1 MPYMKSSGVEWLE
14 KIPTDWNIIRM
25 TKCFKFFKGLDI
37 KKTDL
42 VQYGSAVI
50 SYGQVHD
57 KLNNG
62 YSLQKN
68 LIRYINQSMLE
79 IKEKSRL
86 SNGDFVFADTSEDLD
101 GVGNCIY
108 IDSDGELYAGYHTL
122 VARCIEPDVCHKYLA
137 FLFLTDAWRSQLRR
151 NANGT
156 KVYSVTQ
163 RMFKFVSC
171 LLPPIDVQLK
181 IVAYLE
187 QKCDDVD
194 TIIAREQSVIE
205 KLQEYKK
212 AIITETIIKGLN
224 DSVERQNQGA
234 VWFHGVPISWTFSE
248 LRYVT
253 RDIFDIDHWMPES
266 RDEGIPYLMTGD
278 LESRTSYI
286 DFSKTKKISIEDF
299 NRLARNKYPCHHD
312 IIMARYASIG
322 NCTYVDTSN
331 QFLVSYSCLTIR
343 PNIDEIL
350 PMFMYY
356 YFKSYAFEEECKVYI
371 KSNTQGNIGKDN
383 LRRIKLVYP
392 NIGEQALI
400 VKYLDTKC
408 ANIDA
413 VILKK
418 HSLIDKLTEYKKSLI
433 YEVVT
438 GKKEVPHV

>member
-1 MPYMKSSGVEWLE
+1 MQAMQDSNIPWLGSVPSHWNRGKLKQYIFEISEKNSPVKTTDILSLTNKLGVVPYEE
-14 KIPTDWNIIRM
+14 KGNQGNTAKEKYDEYKLAYPDTIVANSMNILI
-25 TKCFKFFKGLDI
+25 
-37 KKTDL
+37 
-42 VQYGSAVI
+42 GSV
-50 SYGQVHD
+50 
-57 KLNNG
+57 G
-62 YSLQKN
+62 YCAYFGCVSPVYYVFKN
-68 LIRYINQSMLE
+68 LKNGNLRYINYIFQTTEFQKCLRQFSNGILE
-79 IKEKSRL
+79 IRQRVSAKTIL
-86 SNGDFVFADTSEDLD
+86 NQDFFFPTLDEQNMIVEYLDTK
-101 GVGNCIY
+101 C
-108 IDSDGELYAGYHTL
+108 
-122 VARCIEPDVCHKYLA
+122 
-137 FLFLTDAWRSQLRR
+137 
-151 NANGT
+151 
-156 KVYSVTQ
+156 TQ
-163 RMFKFVSC
+163 
-171 LLPPIDVQLK
+171 I
-181 IVAYLE
+181 
-187 QKCDDVD
+187 D
-194 TIIAREQSVIE
+194 TIIAKEQSAIE

-212 AIITETIIKGLN
+212 SIITETIIKGLN

-248 LRYVT
+248 LRHVT

-322 NCTYVDTSN
+322 NCTYVDTFN

-371 KSNTQGNIGKDN
+371 KSNTQENIGKDN

>member
-1 MPYMKSSGVEWLE
+1 MREMKDSGISWIGEIPLQWNVYRNKDGFINTKTIVGKNSKNTPLLSLTTKGIKLKDIDNPEGKQPESFDTYQCVEINDLVMCLF
-14 KIPTDWNIIRM
+14 D
-25 TKCFKFFKGLDI
+25 LDI
-37 KKTDL
+37 
-42 VQYGSAVI
+42 SAVFSGLSSYNGMI
-50 SYGQVHD
+50 SPAYKVLKCNERLIVKYADYWFRYIFDGRKFNQ
-57 KLNNG
+57 
-62 YSLQKN
+62 YAKN
-68 LIRYINQSMLE
+68 IRYTLTYDVFSVLPMLYPSVGE
-79 IKEKSRL
+79 QQDI
-86 SNGDFVFADTSEDLD
+86 ADYLD
-101 GVGNCIY
+101 SKC
-108 IDSDGELYAGYHTL
+108 
-122 VARCIEPDVCHKYLA
+122 
-137 FLFLTDAWRSQLRR
+137 
-151 NANGT
+151 
-156 KVYSVTQ
+156 TQ
-163 RMFKFVSC
+163 
-171 LLPPIDVQLK
+171 I
-181 IVAYLE
+181 
-187 QKCDDVD
+187 D

>member
-1 MPYMKSSGVEWLE
+1 MQAMQDSSIPWLGSVPSHWKRGKLKQYIFEISEKNSPVKTTDILSLTNKLGVVPYEEKGNQGNTAKEKYDEYKLAYPDTIVANSMNILIGSVGYCAYFGCVSPVYYVFKNFSHGNLKYINYIFQTNEFQKCLRQFSNGILEIRQRVSAKTILNQDFFFPTLDEQNMIVEYL
-14 KIPTDWNIIRM
+14 D
-25 TKCFKFFKGLDI
+25 TKC
-37 KKTDL
+37 
-42 VQYGSAVI
+42 
-50 SYGQVHD
+50 
-57 KLNNG
+57 
-62 YSLQKN
+62 
-68 LIRYINQSMLE
+68 
-79 IKEKSRL
+79 
-86 SNGDFVFADTSEDLD
+86 
-101 GVGNCIY
+101 
-108 IDSDGELYAGYHTL
+108 
-122 VARCIEPDVCHKYLA
+122 
-137 FLFLTDAWRSQLRR
+137 
-151 NANGT
+151 
-156 KVYSVTQ
+156 TQ
-163 RMFKFVSC
+163 
-171 LLPPIDVQLK
+171 I
-181 IVAYLE
+181 
-187 QKCDDVD
+187 D
-194 TIIAREQSVIE
+194 TIIAKEQSVIE

-234 VWFHGVPISWTFSE
+234 VWFHSVPISWTFSE
-248 LRYVT
+248 LRHVT

-356 YFKSYAFEEECKVYI
+356 YFKSYAFGEECKVYI

>member
-1 MPYMKSSGVEWLE
+1 MQAMQDSNIPWLGSVPSHWNRGKLKQYIFEISEKNSPVKTTDILSLTNKLGVVPYEEKGNQGNTAKEKYDEYKLAYPDTIVANSMNILIGSVGYCAYFGCVSPVYYVFKNLKNGNLKYINYIFQTTEFQKCLRQFSNGILEIRQRVSAKTILNQDFFFPTLDEQNMIVEYL
-14 KIPTDWNIIRM
+14 D
-25 TKCFKFFKGLDI
+25 TKC
-37 KKTDL
+37 
-42 VQYGSAVI
+42 
-50 SYGQVHD
+50 
-57 KLNNG
+57 
-62 YSLQKN
+62 
-68 LIRYINQSMLE
+68 
-79 IKEKSRL
+79 
-86 SNGDFVFADTSEDLD
+86 
-101 GVGNCIY
+101 
-108 IDSDGELYAGYHTL
+108 
-122 VARCIEPDVCHKYLA
+122 
-137 FLFLTDAWRSQLRR
+137 
-151 NANGT
+151 
-156 KVYSVTQ
+156 TQ
-163 RMFKFVSC
+163 
-171 LLPPIDVQLK
+171 I
-181 IVAYLE
+181 
-187 QKCDDVD
+187 D
-194 TIIAREQSVIE
+194 TIIAKEQSAIE

-212 AIITETIIKGLN
+212 SIITETIIKGLN

-248 LRYVT
+248 LRHVT

>member
-1 MPYMKSSGVEWLE
+1 MQAMQDSNIPWLGSVPSHWNRGKLKQYIFEISEKNSPVKTTDILSLTNKLGVVPYEEKGNQGNTAKEKYDEYKLAYPDTIVANSMNILIGSVGYCAYFGCVSPVYYVFKNLKNGNLKYINYIFQTTEFQKCLRQFSNGILEIRQRVSAKTILNQDFFFPTLDEQNMIVEYL
-14 KIPTDWNIIRM
+14 D
-25 TKCFKFFKGLDI
+25 TKC
-37 KKTDL
+37 
-42 VQYGSAVI
+42 
-50 SYGQVHD
+50 
-57 KLNNG
+57 
-62 YSLQKN
+62 
-68 LIRYINQSMLE
+68 
-79 IKEKSRL
+79 
-86 SNGDFVFADTSEDLD
+86 
-101 GVGNCIY
+101 
-108 IDSDGELYAGYHTL
+108 
-122 VARCIEPDVCHKYLA
+122 
-137 FLFLTDAWRSQLRR
+137 
-151 NANGT
+151 
-156 KVYSVTQ
+156 TQ
-163 RMFKFVSC
+163 
-171 LLPPIDVQLK
+171 I
-181 IVAYLE
+181 
-187 QKCDDVD
+187 D
-194 TIIAREQSVIE
+194 TIIAKEQSAIE

-212 AIITETIIKGLN
+212 SIITETIIKGLN

-234 VWFHGVPISWTFSE
+234 VWFHGVPSSWTFSE
-248 LRYVT
+248 LRHVT

-343 PNIDEIL
+343 SNIDEIL

>member
-1 MPYMKSSGVEWLE
+1 MGVVPYEEKGNQGNTAKEKYDEYKLAYPDTIVANSMNILIGSVGYCAYFGCVSPVYYVFKNLKNGNLKYINYIFQTTEFQKCLRQFSNGILEIRQRVSAKTILNQDFFFPTLDEQNMIVEYL
-14 KIPTDWNIIRM
+14 D
-25 TKCFKFFKGLDI
+25 TKC
-37 KKTDL
+37 
-42 VQYGSAVI
+42 
-50 SYGQVHD
+50 
-57 KLNNG
+57 
-62 YSLQKN
+62 
-68 LIRYINQSMLE
+68 
-79 IKEKSRL
+79 
-86 SNGDFVFADTSEDLD
+86 
-101 GVGNCIY
+101 
-108 IDSDGELYAGYHTL
+108 
-122 VARCIEPDVCHKYLA
+122 
-137 FLFLTDAWRSQLRR
+137 
-151 NANGT
+151 
-156 KVYSVTQ
+156 TQ
-163 RMFKFVSC
+163 
-171 LLPPIDVQLK
+171 I
-181 IVAYLE
+181 
-187 QKCDDVD
+187 D
-194 TIIAREQSVIE
+194 TIIAKEQSAIE

-212 AIITETIIKGLN
+212 SIITETIIKGLN
-224 DSVERQNQGA
+224 DSVGRQNQGA
-234 VWFHGVPISWTFSE
+234 VWFHGVPSSWTFSE
-248 LRYVT
+248 LRHVT

-343 PNIDEIL
+343 SNIDEIL

>member
-1 MPYMKSSGVEWLE
+1 MQAMQDSNIPWLGSVPSHWNRGKLKQYIFEISEKNSPVKTTDILSLTNKLGVVPYEE
-14 KIPTDWNIIRM
+14 KGNQGNTAKEKYDEYKLAYPDTIVANSMNILI
-25 TKCFKFFKGLDI
+25 
-37 KKTDL
+37 
-42 VQYGSAVI
+42 GSV
-50 SYGQVHD
+50 
-57 KLNNG
+57 G
-62 YSLQKN
+62 YCAYFGCVSPVYYVFKN
-68 LIRYINQSMLE
+68 LKNGNLRYINYIFQTTEFQKCLRQFSNGILE
-79 IKEKSRL
+79 IRQRVSAKTIL
-86 SNGDFVFADTSEDLD
+86 NQDFFFPTLDEQNMIVEYLDTK
-101 GVGNCIY
+101 C
-108 IDSDGELYAGYHTL
+108 
-122 VARCIEPDVCHKYLA
+122 
-137 FLFLTDAWRSQLRR
+137 
-151 NANGT
+151 
-156 KVYSVTQ
+156 TQ
-163 RMFKFVSC
+163 
-171 LLPPIDVQLK
+171 I
-181 IVAYLE
+181 
-187 QKCDDVD
+187 D
-194 TIIAREQSVIE
+194 TIIAREQSAIE

-212 AIITETIIKGLN
+212 SIITETIIKGLN

-248 LRYVT
+248 LRHVT

>member
-1 MPYMKSSGVEWLE
+1 MQAMQDSNIPWLGSVPSHWNRGKLKQYIFEISEKNSPVKTTDILSLTNKLGVVPYEEKGNQGNTAKEKYDEYKLAYPDTIVANSMNILIGSVGYCAYFGCVSPVYYVFKNLKNGNLKYINYIFQTTEFQKCLRQFSNGILEIRQRVSAKTILNQDFFFPTLDEQNMIVEYL
-14 KIPTDWNIIRM
+14 D
-25 TKCFKFFKGLDI
+25 TKC
-37 KKTDL
+37 
-42 VQYGSAVI
+42 
-50 SYGQVHD
+50 
-57 KLNNG
+57 
-62 YSLQKN
+62 
-68 LIRYINQSMLE
+68 
-79 IKEKSRL
+79 
-86 SNGDFVFADTSEDLD
+86 
-101 GVGNCIY
+101 
-108 IDSDGELYAGYHTL
+108 
-122 VARCIEPDVCHKYLA
+122 
-137 FLFLTDAWRSQLRR
+137 
-151 NANGT
+151 
-156 KVYSVTQ
+156 TQ
-163 RMFKFVSC
+163 
-171 LLPPIDVQLK
+171 I
-181 IVAYLE
+181 
-187 QKCDDVD
+187 D
-194 TIIAREQSVIE
+194 TIIAKEQSAIE

-212 AIITETIIKGLN
+212 SIITETIIKGLN
-224 DSVERQNQGA
+224 DSVGRQNQGA
-234 VWFHGVPISWTFSE
+234 VWFHGVPSSWTFSE
-248 LRYVT
+248 LRHVT

-343 PNIDEIL
+343 SNIDEIL

>member
-1 MPYMKSSGVEWLE
+1 MQAMQDSNIPWLGSVPSHWNRGKLKQYIFEISEKNSPVKTTDILSLTNKLGVVPYEE
-14 KIPTDWNIIRM
+14 KGNQGNTAKEKYDEYKLAYPDTIVANSMNILI
-25 TKCFKFFKGLDI
+25 
-37 KKTDL
+37 
-42 VQYGSAVI
+42 GSV
-50 SYGQVHD
+50 
-57 KLNNG
+57 G
-62 YSLQKN
+62 YCAYFGCVSPVYYVFKN
-68 LIRYINQSMLE
+68 LKNGNLRYINYIFQTTEFQKCLRQFSNGILE
-79 IKEKSRL
+79 IRQRVSAKTIL
-86 SNGDFVFADTSEDLD
+86 NQDFFFPTLDEQNMIVEYLDTK
-101 GVGNCIY
+101 C
-108 IDSDGELYAGYHTL
+108 
-122 VARCIEPDVCHKYLA
+122 
-137 FLFLTDAWRSQLRR
+137 
-151 NANGT
+151 
-156 KVYSVTQ
+156 TQ
-163 RMFKFVSC
+163 
-171 LLPPIDVQLK
+171 I
-181 IVAYLE
+181 
-187 QKCDDVD
+187 D
-194 TIIAREQSVIE
+194 TIIAKEQSAIE

-212 AIITETIIKGLN
+212 SIITETIIKGLN

-248 LRYVT
+248 LRHVT

-356 YFKSYAFEEECKVYI
+356 YFKSYAFEEECKLYI
-371 KSNTQGNIGKDN
+371 KSNTQENIGKDN

>member
-1 MPYMKSSGVEWLE
+1 MCLFDLDISAVFSGLSSYDGMISPAYKVLKCNERVIAKYADYWFRYIFDGRKFNQYAKNIRYTLTYDVFSALPMLYPSVEE
-14 KIPTDWNIIRM
+14 QQNIADYLD
-25 TKCFKFFKGLDI
+25 TKC
-37 KKTDL
+37 
-42 VQYGSAVI
+42 
-50 SYGQVHD
+50 
-57 KLNNG
+57 
-62 YSLQKN
+62 
-68 LIRYINQSMLE
+68 
-79 IKEKSRL
+79 
-86 SNGDFVFADTSEDLD
+86 
-101 GVGNCIY
+101 
-108 IDSDGELYAGYHTL
+108 
-122 VARCIEPDVCHKYLA
+122 
-137 FLFLTDAWRSQLRR
+137 
-151 NANGT
+151 
-156 KVYSVTQ
+156 TQ
-163 RMFKFVSC
+163 
-171 LLPPIDVQLK
+171 I
-181 IVAYLE
+181 
-187 QKCDDVD
+187 D

-278 LESRTSYI
+278 LKSRTSYI

-356 YFKSYAFEEECKVYI
+356 YFESYAFEEECKVYI

-392 NIGEQALI
+392 NIGEQTLI

>member
-1 MPYMKSSGVEWLE
+1 MRVMKDSGVRWLGMIPKSWDLD
-14 KIPTDWNIIRM
+14 KIVSLYSERSTKVSDKDYPALSVTKQGIVPQLESAAKTDNGDNR
-25 TKCFKFFKGLDI
+25 KLI
-37 KKTDL
+37 KK
-42 VQYGSAVI
+42 
-50 SYGQVHD
+50 
-57 KLNNG
+57 N
-62 YSLQKN
+62 
-68 LIRYINQSMLE
+68 
-79 IKEKSRL
+79 
-86 SNGDFVFADTSEDLD
+86 DFVINSRSDRRGSCGISEYEGSCSLINIVLAPKNNMVNRYYNYLFKTELFADEFYKWGNGIVDDLW
-101 GVGNCIY
+101 
-108 IDSDGELYAGYHTL
+108 S
-122 VARCIEPDVCHKYLA
+122 
-137 FLFLTDAWRSQLRR
+137 
-151 NANGT
+151 T
-156 KVYSVTQ
+156 KWSNMKNIMVPFPSLEEQQAIAEHLDNKCTQ
-163 RMFKFVSC
+163 
-171 LLPPIDVQLK
+171 I
-181 IVAYLE
+181 
-187 QKCDDVD
+187 D
-194 TIIAREQSVIE
+194 TIIAKEQSVIE

-356 YFKSYAFEEECKVYI
+356 YFESYAFEEECKVYI

-438 GKKEVPHV
+438 GKKEVLHV

>member
-1 MPYMKSSGVEWLE
+1 MQAMQDSNIPWLGSVPSHWNRGKLKQYIFEISEKNSPVKTTDILSLTNKLGVVPYEE
-14 KIPTDWNIIRM
+14 KGNQGNTAKEKYDEYKLAYPDTIVANSMNILI
-25 TKCFKFFKGLDI
+25 
-37 KKTDL
+37 
-42 VQYGSAVI
+42 GSV
-50 SYGQVHD
+50 
-57 KLNNG
+57 G
-62 YSLQKN
+62 YCAYFGCVSPVYYVFKN
-68 LIRYINQSMLE
+68 LKNGNLRYINYIFQTTEFQKCLRQFSNGILE
-79 IKEKSRL
+79 IRQRVSAKTIL
-86 SNGDFVFADTSEDLD
+86 NQDFFFPTLDEQNMIVEYLDTK
-101 GVGNCIY
+101 C
-108 IDSDGELYAGYHTL
+108 
-122 VARCIEPDVCHKYLA
+122 
-137 FLFLTDAWRSQLRR
+137 
-151 NANGT
+151 
-156 KVYSVTQ
+156 TQ
-163 RMFKFVSC
+163 
-171 LLPPIDVQLK
+171 I
-181 IVAYLE
+181 
-187 QKCDDVD
+187 D
-194 TIIAREQSVIE
+194 TIIAKEQSAIE

-212 AIITETIIKGLN
+212 SIITETIIKGLN

-248 LRYVT
+248 LRHVT

-371 KSNTQGNIGKDN
+371 KSNTQENIGKDN